1 MLISDRKAA
10 DRAQA
15 TYPDG
20 TREAVRFDFVSII
33 FQARDGREVLAVDNV
48 DLRIMQKE
56 FVALVGPSG
65 CGKSTLLRSV
75 AGLVNP
81 SKGDVRVNANDGL
94 TGFARVAV
102 VFQAATLLP
111 WKTVLGNLL
120 YPVKFGTRKPGV
132 DYMERA
138 RELLAMVG
146 LERFADAYPSELSGG
161 MQQRV
166 AICRAL
172 ILDPDILL
180 MDEPFSALDALTREE
195 LQFELRRIHQTTGK
209 TILFVTHSMSESV
222 LLADRIVVMAAH
234 PGRIK
239 DDFRVDLPA
248 QRDASTLDLPEF
260 ATHVKRVRDGIY
272 GETRGVKR

>member
-1 MLISDRKAA
+1 MLVTDAKPVTSNSVSTEAS
-10 DRAQA
+10 
-15 TYPDG
+15 
-20 TREAVRFDFVSII
+20 REAVRFDHVSIS
-33 FQARDGREVLAVDNV
+33 FKARSGQDILAVDNV
-48 DLRIMQKE
+48 NLSIREKE

-75 AGLVNP
+75 AGLVEP
-81 SKGDVRVNANDGL
+81 TKGEVRVNGPTDL
-94 TGFARVAV
+94 KGFARVAV

-120 YPVKFGTRKPGV
+120 YPVSFGTRKPGT
-132 DYMERA
+132 DYRRRA
-138 RELLAMVG
+138 GELLEMVG
-146 LERFADAYPSELSGG
+146 LEKFANAYPSELSGG

-166 AICRAL
+166 AICRSL

-195 LQFELRRIHQTTGK
+195 LQFELRRIHQRTGK
-209 TILFVTHSMSESV
+209 TIIFVTHSMSESV

-234 PGRIK
+234 PGRVK
-239 DDFRVDLPA
+239 DDFRLDLPA
-248 QRDASTLDLPEF
+248 ERDPTTLDLPAF

-272 GETRGVKR
+272 GDTRGTKP